1 LSRINAFLP
10 ELQGMI
16 GTGLI
21 TGETVAVLRYGAT
34 TSGQT

>member
-1 LSRINAFLP
+1 
-10 ELQGMI
+10 MI